1 MIAKGLYY
9 SKPQNKSPSV
19 DGLSAARVLYYGLNF
34 TVPLVPVLMASRY
47 C

>member
-9 SKPQNKSPSV
+9 SKPQNKSLSV
-19 DGLSAARVLYYGLNF
+19 DRLSVARMPYYGLNF
-34 TVPLVPVLMASRY
+34 TVPLVPVVMASRY